1 MNKSGIVLLI
11 CNHRV
16 HYFANNPILISNTL
30 RASFFLSFF
39 LFVCCI
45 SRSRRLN
52 GSVHG
57 IAPSSWQGRRNS
69 SAITQNVR
77 PSIKTLSVSLS
88 PLYAC
93 MTMPPFR
100 VIFFPTFSL
109 RKRHETNEIEKA
121 LSQSRTEY
129 FLLYLCFRFDFG
141 GFRNSKR
148 DTWQGTT
155 IIREE
160 KTSLSQRNET
170 KF

>member
-1 MNKSGIVLLI
+1 ML
-11 CNHRV
+11 H
-16 HYFANNPILISNTL
+16 FAFQKVEWQRARHCAKFVTRAPKQQRYNTK
-30 RASFFLSFF
+30 RPAF
-39 LFVCCI
+39 
-45 SRSRRLN
+45 N
-52 GSVHG
+52 QNSV
-57 IAPSSWQGRRNS
+57 S
-69 SAITQNVR
+69 
-77 PSIKTLSVSLS
+77 LSLS

-93 MTMPPFR
+93 LTMPPFR

-129 FLLYLCFRFDFG
+129 FLLYLCFRFDFR